1 MRGHH
6 MSWIMDTIK
15 SFKYPIY
22 GCWDTRL
29 DFGQGRPSNPLVTG
43 VIRTM
48 PTSAEELVSSLAD
61 QIGAKISSGDYPPG
75 TRLRQETLAEEFS
88 VSRTPIREALRQLE
102 VRGMVQHLPNQ
113 GAMVRAP
120 SARDIREAY
129 QVRAELEGLAASLAI
144 EWITDE
150 QIERMRQAQKRFSDT
165 VDKLTVAAV
174 KSNVR
179 AQIKNFPNWV
189 ESNDEF
195 HGVIIDASG
204 NRRLKQVIRDM
215 HHGFTRNIMLSAL
228 TMDGRRMRENVAQHE
243 AIIEAVGRHDAVEA
257 RKVMM
262 HHIRRSGELV
272 VWWLESQGGLTTG

>member
-1 MRGHH
+1 
-6 MSWIMDTIK
+6 
-15 SFKYPIY
+15 
-22 GCWDTRL
+22 
-29 DFGQGRPSNPLVTG
+29 
-43 VIRTM
+43 M